1 MTHGKHYSFTYAPVA
16 SWTTIRLILTIAAM
30 FKWPTRQLDY
40 VLAFPQAPNER
51 ELYMTIQKG
60 YKVHQ
65 GKTSDHVL
73 KLKNNLY
80 GQKRSGRVWNRYLI
94 KKLKSI
100 GFVQSEH
107 DEYVLYRGKVIYI
120 LYTDDSIITAPNNAL
135 IQAAIDDIKNNG
147 LNMTDEG
154 SIEDFLRVNIAHL
167 KDFSIH
173 FHQPHLMDHRKG
185 RPCKIFNNPIA
196 SFILPST

>member
-80 GQKRSGRVWNRYLI
+80 LPKTARLSLEPIPHQKVEEHRI
-94 KKLKSI
+94 CAI
-100 GFVQSEH
+100 GT
-107 DEYVLYRGKVIYI
+107 R
-120 LYTDDSIITAPNNAL
+120 
-135 IQAAIDDIKNNG
+135 
-147 LNMTDEG
+147 
-154 SIEDFLRVNIAHL
+154 
-167 KDFSIH
+167 
-173 FHQPHLMDHRKG
+173 
-185 RPCKIFNNPIA
+185 
-196 SFILPST
+196 